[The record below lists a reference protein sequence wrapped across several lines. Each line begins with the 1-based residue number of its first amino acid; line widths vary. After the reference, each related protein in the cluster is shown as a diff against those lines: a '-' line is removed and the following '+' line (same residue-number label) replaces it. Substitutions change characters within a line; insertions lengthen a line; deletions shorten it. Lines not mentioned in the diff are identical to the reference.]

1 MMRIRSLVLALLLAV
16 ARLDA
21 APPATDEKS
30 SSESTQSTE
39 RRAVHKTKDRSGK
52 KSSAPA
58 RSFNPSEEIGA
69 DSAVSFPVD
78 I

>member
-1 MMRIRSLVLALLLAV
+1 MMRNRLLVLALLLAV

-30 SSESTQSTE
+30 SSESAPATE
-39 RRAVHKTKDRSGK
+39 HKAEDRSGK
-52 KSSAPA
+52 RSSAPA
-58 RSFNPSEEIGA
+58 KSFKPSEEIGA

>member
-1 MMRIRSLVLALLLAV
+1 MMRNRSLVLVLLLAV

-30 SSESTQSTE
+30 PGKSSPIE
-39 RRAVHKTKDRSGK
+39 HKAEHKAEDHSGK
-52 KSSAPA
+52 RSSAPA
-58 RSFNPSEEIGA
+58 KSFKPSEEIGA

>member
-1 MMRIRSLVLALLLAV
+1 MMRNRSLVLVLLLAV

-30 SSESTQSTE
+30 SGESSPIE
-39 RRAVHKTKDRSGK
+39 HKAEHKAEDRSGK
-52 KSSAPA
+52 RSSAPA
-58 RSFNPSEEIGA
+58 KSFKPSEEIGA